1 MADIT
6 PDLKNENVLIDPEE
20 TKFDIT
26 EIIKNHIGNSVRL
39 FQLQNKYSKMIYNK
53 KYSDD
58 VIDLLLQNSKKI
70 DIIDIKVNCILGTTA
85 CIGLMMLIKLLKV
98 KKIFFL

>member
-6 PDLKNENVLIDPEE
+6 PDLKNENILIDPEE

-53 KYSDD
+53 KILKWQYHHHYN
-58 VIDLLLQNSKKI
+58 NSNRREFT
-70 DIIDIKVNCILGTTA
+70 D
-85 CIGLMMLIKLLKV
+85 
-98 KKIFFL
+98 